1 MDATT
6 LAASVVT
13 LLSPLLMK
21 AGEKAIEKIGG
32 KLPEAVGV
40 IWESIRQKIGR
51 KEAAKEAM
59 KDFIAK
65 PDDPDNEAA
74 FRKELRK
81 VFELDWQYAKE
92 LEKMLDVAKAQ
103 LGDSITNAGSGAVA
117 TRGGVAAGAGGIAV
131 GGNVQG
137 NIVMGNS
144 NTVVDTQN
152 VHNQSGGVN
161 IADSDVKVEG
171 DLVGRDKKNEQ

>member
-13 LLSPLLMK
+13 MLSPLMMK
-21 AGEKAIEKIGG
+21 AGEKAIEKVGG
-32 KLPEAVGV
+32 KLPEAVRV
-40 IWESIRQKIGR
+40 LWESIRQKIGR
-51 KEAAKEAM
+51 KEAAQEAM
-59 KDFIAK
+59 KDFAAK
-65 PDDPDNEAA
+65 PDDPDNEAS

-92 LEKMLDVAKAQ
+92 LEKMLDVAKTQ
-103 LGDSITNAGSGAVA
+103 LGDSITHTGSGAVA

-131 GGNVQG
+131 GGNVKG
-137 NIVMGNS
+137 NLVLGNS

-161 IADSDVKVEG
+161 INDSDVEAKG
-171 DLVGRDKKNEQ
+171 DIVGRDKKSK